1 MAEKREQEVI
11 DFRHI
16 IKKLWDSRKLFYKS
30 WVIAFIVSSA
40 LILPVPR
47 TYTCDVE
54 LAPETETPAIGG
66 GTLGSLA
73 ASFGVDLNTAMT
85 SDAIQPTFY
94 PDLIESNDFIINL
107 LKIKVS
113 TEDGELTTN
122 YYDYLC
128 NHQKRSFWV
137 VPFSWIKSTV
147 VSIFSSDDEKGGKE
161 LDPFRLTKKEF
172 DITEQVRN
180 NIDCDIDKRTDAIT
194 ITVRDQDP
202 LVCAQMADSVMHRLQ
217 SFITD
222 YRTSKS
228 RIDLVYYKKLAANA
242 KQDYEKARRLYGS
255 YADANND
262 IVLESFRAKQTD
274 LENDMQLK
282 YNTYTVLMT
291 QLQAA
296 TAKVQERT
304 PAFTTIQGATVPVKP
319 TGPKRMLFVLAML
332 LFTTMG
338 VAGYVVKDDFK

>member
-1 MAEKREQEVI
+1 
-11 DFRHI
+11 
-16 IKKLWDSRKLFYKS
+16 
-30 WVIAFIVSSA
+30 
-40 LILPVPR
+40 
-47 TYTCDVE
+47 
-54 LAPETETPAIGG
+54 
-66 GTLGSLA
+66 
-73 ASFGVDLNTAMT
+73 
-85 SDAIQPTFY
+85 
-94 PDLIESNDFIINL
+94 
-107 LKIKVS
+107 
-113 TEDGELTTN
+113 
-122 YYDYLC
+122 
-128 NHQKRSFWV
+128 
-137 VPFSWIKSTV
+137 
-147 VSIFSSDDEKGGKE
+147 
-161 LDPFRLTKKEF
+161 
-172 DITEQVRN
+172 
-180 NIDCDIDKRTDAIT
+180 
-194 ITVRDQDP
+194 
-202 LVCAQMADSVMHRLQ
+202 MADSVMHRLQ